1 MNLSQPLR
9 LGVVCAALVL
19 LSACSSKEDRIQQ
32 GLTKGAEFVKKADWD
47 KANVEVRNVL
57 QIDPKNAE
65 AFYISGQVAEA
76 KREIQRAFGSYL
88 KVIELKPDHID
99 AKVGLG
105 RIYLLAG
112 ETEKSEQSI
121 TEVLTVSPNNVGA
134 RTIKAALLAR
144 KGDVP
149 AGIALA
155 KALVDEQKDQTPVET
170 SMLLAGLYT
179 SQKDNAKALAV
190 IEAALQREPKNLGL
204 ITVAAQIASSEAD
217 PAMQAKTL
225 SFLRRGTEV
234 DPKNIQLW
242 NAWAVY
248 HARRKEFD
256 SAEGVLRASIKSQP
270 DDSQRTLALLEYLSV
285 RGGKDVAEKEFIAA
299 IAAKPEDPV
308 LRFGLVN
315 LYRGQGRQADV
326 RRVLQEMIDLY
337 KTEPGGLSA
346 RNQLAAD
353 RLANGKNE
361 EARKLLDEVL
371 VASPRDGAALVMR
384 GRMRLADGDA
394 TNAVIDLRAA
404 SKDQPGSAEVAG
416 LLAQAHRKAGEPQL
430 AREVLADA
438 VKFKPDNA
446 DLRMLLAADLA
457 DAKEFREA
465 GAEIDSALKAAPQ
478 NLRAYDLKAQ
488 LAMAQQ
494 DIPAAERTFVSLKTN
509 FPNDPAGPLKLG
521 KFYSDQ
527 KKFDAALKEYDA
539 AAKLAPNAVEPAL
552 YGIGILIAQKRFD
565 EANARIDAIAKRDP
579 KQVLPYQLR
588 AEIAVAKGD
597 LAQADAA
604 YSKMIEFA
612 PTVPAGYIGLARI
625 KAQRGSLAEAVA
637 VLAEGEKAIPT
648 ETALTAARAEWL
660 TRADRI
666 DESIATYE
674 TLVKRAP
681 DEDSYANNLAYL
693 LTEKKGDKASLERG
707 LEIAKRF
714 KESRNPSYLDTLGWI
729 HYKLG
734 DYASAVQVLERAAV
748 NAPDAPLLQLHLGMA
763 LYKKGDVTQAQDH
776 LRKAVDSKA
785 PLPNID
791 EARSLI
797 AAR

>member
-1 MNLSQPLR
+1 MNLSHPLR
-9 LGVVCAALVL
+9 LCVVCAALVL

-32 GLTKGAEFVKKADWD
+32 GLTKGAEFVKQSDWD

-76 KREIQRAFGSYL
+76 KREIQRAYGSYL
-88 KVIELKPDHID
+88 KVIELKPDHIE

-149 AGIALA
+149 GGIALA
-155 KALVDEQKDQTPVET
+155 KSLVDEQKDQTPVET

-204 ITVAAQIASSEAD
+204 ITVAAQIASSETD
-217 PAMQAKTL
+217 PAMQAKTVG
-225 SFLRRGTEV
+225 FLRRGTEV

-248 HARRKEFD
+248 HARRQEFD

-270 DDSQRTLALLEYLSV
+270 DDSQRTLALLEFLSV
-285 RGGKDVAEKEFIAA
+285 RGGKDVAEKEFLAA
-299 IAAKPEDPV
+299 IADKPKDPV

-315 LYRGQGRQADV
+315 LYRTQGRQADV
-326 RRVLQEMIDLY
+326 RRVLQEMIDFY

-371 VASPRDGAALVMR
+371 TASPRDGAALVMR

-394 TNAVIDLRAA
+394 TNAIIDLRAA

-438 VKFKPDNA
+438 VKFKPDNP

-478 NLRAYDLKAQ
+478 NLRAYDFKAQ
-488 LAMAQQ
+488 LALAQQ

-509 FPNDPAGPLKLG
+509 FPNDPAGSLKLG

-527 KKFDAALKEYDA
+527 KKYDAALKEYDA
-539 AAKLAPNAVEPAL
+539 ASKLAPNAVEPAL
-552 YGIGILIAQKRFD
+552 YSIGILIAQKRFD
-565 EANARIDAIAKRDP
+565 EANSRIDAIAKRDP

-604 YSKMIEFA
+604 YRKMIDFA
-612 PTVPAGYIGLARI
+612 PTAPTGYIGLART
-625 KAQRGSLAEAVA
+625 KAQRGNVADAVA
-637 VLAEGEKAIPT
+637 VLAEGEKAIP
-648 ETALTAARAEWL
+648 ADNSLIAARAEWL
-660 TRADRI
+660 TRADRT
-666 DESIATYE
+666 DEAIAAYE
-674 TLVKRAP
+674 SLVKRVP

-714 KESRNPSYLDTLGWI
+714 RESRNPSYLDTLGWI

-734 DYASAVQVLERAAV
+734 DYASAVPVLERAAV
-748 NAPDAPLLQLHLGMA
+748 SAPDAPLLQLHLGMA
-763 LYKKGDVTQAQDH
+763 LYKKGDVTKAQEY

-785 PLPNID
+785 TLPNLD

-797 AAR
+797 ASR